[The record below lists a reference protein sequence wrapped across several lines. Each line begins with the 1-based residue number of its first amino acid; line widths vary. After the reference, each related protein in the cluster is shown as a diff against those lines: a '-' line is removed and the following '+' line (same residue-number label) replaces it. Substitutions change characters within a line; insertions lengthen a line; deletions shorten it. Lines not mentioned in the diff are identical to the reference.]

1 MEHLVNVHNEPGD
14 LLCLYSVYTRYN
26 FVRAGS
32 HSFSTWTYFNI
43 YSSIQFLTGLPI
55 YFGVS
60 QILLKHT
67 LYKLLSVAN
76 CNKVVVSS
84 ATSYLQDAC
93 CCSLKCNFQLL
104 KNSQLS
110 EETFYMLCI
119 CLGLIRIY
127 RLSSSSSALSG
138 NKYRRKNELWLLI
151 RPVCFVGKFL
161 MWWGDC
167 SLASW
172 CVL

>member
-1 MEHLVNVHNEPGD
+1 MSVF
-14 LLCLYSVYTRYN
+14 SVYKIQFCKGWLSFFLYLNLFWHILQYSIFDWFAYIFWCVTN
-26 FVRAGS
+26 FV
-32 HSFSTWTYFNI
+32 
-43 YSSIQFLTGLPI
+43 
-55 YFGVS
+55 
-60 QILLKHT
+60 KT

-119 CLGLIRIY
+119 CFGLIRIY

-167 SLASW
+167 SLTSY